1 MSVKVKDRH
10 LSKQDCLYKARELV
24 GYILV
29 LTRPREFDKDGK
41 QICKPGLLGEG
52 QPLQAFG
59 YDIIK
64 CGKGIH
70 ACCYEA
76 CKINL
81 KDKETLTKRNEYH
94 NKAIEYC
101 DSIFRQIDLCIYQ
114 YAQNSKKK
122 RRSFEHLA
130 RLTKKV
136 KESIQDRKIEINLQ
150 SSIDIR
156 LLKPIG
162 EVDNI
167 FLRLSSV
174 SFGPVTTTTRTTFAM
189 STTMDLRT
197 TTTTT
202 TATGWRRIRWSYH
215 VAS

>member
-41 QICKPGLLGEG
+41 QICKPRLLGEG

-136 KESIQDRKIEINLQ
+136 KESIQDRKNRDKLIVEHRY
-150 SSIDIR
+150 SAP
-156 LLKPIG
+156 K
-162 EVDNI
+162 
-167 FLRLSSV
+167 
-174 SFGPVTTTTRTTFAM
+174 TH
-189 STTMDLRT
+189 
-197 TTTTT
+197 
-202 TATGWRRIRWSYH
+202 RRGR
-215 VAS
+215 

>member
-29 LTRPREFDKDGK
+29 
-41 QICKPGLLGEG
+41 CKPGLLGEG

-101 DSIFRQIDLCIYQ
+101 DSIFRQIDLCIY
-114 YAQNSKKK
+114 
-122 RRSFEHLA
+122 
-130 RLTKKV
+130 
-136 KESIQDRKIEINLQ
+136 
-150 SSIDIR
+150 
-156 LLKPIG
+156 
-162 EVDNI
+162 
-167 FLRLSSV
+167 
-174 SFGPVTTTTRTTFAM
+174 
-189 STTMDLRT
+189 
-197 TTTTT
+197 
-202 TATGWRRIRWSYH
+202 
-215 VAS
+215 

>member
-1 MSVKVKDRH
+1 MSVKTKDRH
-10 LSKQDCLYKARELV
+10 ISKRHSLYKARELM

-59 YDIIK
+59 LDIIK

-76 CKINL
+76 SKINL
-81 KDKETLTKRNEYH
+81 KDKDTLTKRNEYH

-101 DSIFRQIDLCIYQ
+101 DSIFRQIDLCIFQ

-122 RRSFEHLA
+122 RKSFEHLA
-130 RLTKKV
+130 RLTKV
-136 KESIQDRKIEINLQ
+136 TKEAIQDRKNRDKLILEHSYKQ
-150 SSIDIR
+150 T
-156 LLKPIG
+156 K
-162 EVDNI
+162 
-167 FLRLSSV
+167 
-174 SFGPVTTTTRTTFAM
+174 SF
-189 STTMDLRT
+189 
-197 TTTTT
+197 
-202 TATGWRRIRWSYH
+202 RRGR
-215 VAS
+215 

>member
-1 MSVKVKDRH
+1 MSVKTKDRH
-10 LSKQDCLYKARELV
+10 ISKRHSLYKARELM

-59 YDIIK
+59 LDIIK

-76 CKINL
+76 SKINL
-81 KDKETLTKRNEYH
+81 KDKDTLTKRNEYH

-101 DSIFRQIDLCIYQ
+101 DSIFRQIDFCIFQ

-130 RLTKKV
+130 RLTKV
-136 KESIQDRKIEINLQ
+136 TKEAIQDRKNRDKLILEHSYKQ
-150 SSIDIR
+150 T
-156 LLKPIG
+156 K
-162 EVDNI
+162 
-167 FLRLSSV
+167 
-174 SFGPVTTTTRTTFAM
+174 SF
-189 STTMDLRT
+189 
-197 TTTTT
+197 
-202 TATGWRRIRWSYH
+202 RRGR
-215 VAS
+215 

>member
-10 LSKQDCLYKARELV
+10 ISKQHCLYKARDLM

-52 QPLQAFG
+52 QPLQVFG
-59 YDIIK
+59 LDIIK

-76 CKINL
+76 SKINL
-81 KDKETLTKRNEYH
+81 KDKDTLTRRNEYH

-101 DSIFRQIDLCIYQ
+101 DSIFRQIDLCIFQ
-114 YAQNSKKK
+114 YARNSNKK

-130 RLTKKV
+130 RLTKIT
-136 KESIQDRKIEINLQ
+136 KEAIQDRKNRDKL
-150 SSIDIR
+150 
-156 LLKPIG
+156 
-162 EVDNI
+162 I
-167 FLRLSSV
+167 FEHRYV
-174 SFGPVTTTTRTTFAM
+174 QTKSF
-189 STTMDLRT
+189 
-197 TTTTT
+197 
-202 TATGWRRIRWSYH
+202 RRGR
-215 VAS
+215 